1 MSNEEKTSNNEKT
14 IFEIKKKTFSKNT
27 NCFCCQKTHIQKK
40 YRNDVKRFP
49 KSMYK
54 THLPDQH
61 RSYPCIVIKSL
72 KIRNLFLR
80 CHIGKDKKIEKIIL
94 QKKSSHK

>member
-1 MSNEEKTSNNEKT
+1 MKKKRPIKKRQFLKLKKTPSEKTL
-14 IFEIKKKTFSKNT
+14 IVIVKKTT
-27 NCFCCQKTHIQKK
+27 RKK

-61 RSYPCIVIKSL
+61 RSYPYIVIKSL
-72 KIRNLFLR
+72 KIRNIFF
-80 CHIGKDKKIEKIIL
+80 
-94 QKKSSHK
+94 